1 MTSMYQP
8 YQQPWGG
15 AYPQPTCPQP
25 SYQKP
30 VEGLVRVTGL
40 DGAKMYQLPPNSS
53 MPLFDANGD
62 VFYVKT
68 TDGAGF
74 YTIRTFRFVPVDEQP
89 GGQEGWATRG
99 ELLELARQIEE
110 LKGALHH
117 DELFDGNEVE
127 EI

>member
-15 AYPQPTCPQP
+15 AYPQPTYPQP

-53 MPLFDANGD
+53 MPLFDGNED

-74 YTIRTFRFVPVDEQP
+74 PTIRTFRFVPVDEQP
-89 GGQEGWATRG
+89 SGQEGWATRG
-99 ELLELARQIEE
+99 ELMELAQQIEE
-110 LKGALHH
+110 LKGAIHH
-117 DELFDGNEVE
+117 DEQSVSQ
-127 EI
+127 